1 MISRYRKAH
10 RIKRKKSILK
20 SRFFGLTILILIFL
34 GSFFY
39 FLFFSS
45 FFQVKNIFI
54 SGAEKTSSDEIKNFV
69 QNKLEKKILFLKT
82 KTIFLINLNQIKKE
96 VLKNFPPVAEIEILR
111 KFPNI
116 LNIILVER
124 SPLANFCQDYNPPSP
139 AKVSEGNLGGQAAL
153 PADGGAPEK
162 CFLLDKDGIIFEEKP
177 EADLIKI
184 IDNQKEKI
192 PRLGERI
199 IERDYLEK
207 ILKIQKFFQEEL
219 KLEIKEFIVFSQRL
233 NLKTG
238 EGWEVYFDPK
248 GDINWQLTKL
258 NAVLKEEIP
267 PEKRRDLEYIELRFG
282 DLATFKYR
290 ENP

>member
-1 MISRYRKAH
+1 MRMKFRKPH

-20 SRFFGLTILILIFL
+20 SRFFWLTILIFIFL

-139 AKVSEGNLGGQAAL
+139 PFPSGGGQASHPQEKLRKNAL
-153 PADGGAPEK
+153 QIKKE
-162 CFLLDKDGIIFEEKP
+162 IEEEEK
-177 EADLIKI
+177 EMLE
-184 IDNQKEKI
+184 KEKFWEA
-192 PRLGERI
+192 PAFLR
-199 IERDYLEK
+199 
-207 ILKIQKFFQEEL
+207 
-219 KLEIKEFIVFSQRL
+219 KLQPTR
-233 NLKTG
+233 
-238 EGWEVYFDPK
+238 PK
-248 GDINWQLTKL
+248 K
-258 NAVLKEEIP
+258 V
-267 PEKRRDLEYIELRFG
+267 
-282 DLATFKYR
+282 
-290 ENP
+290 